1 VKIPFNAFLELV
13 PRVQPRY
20 YTISSSSK
28 ASPSRIAIT
37 VAITIDK
44 LPNGREH
51 KGLCSTYLQTLREDK
66 DKVVVFIRPSSF
78 RLPKQIS
85 TPIVMVGPGTGVAPF
100 RGFLHDAW
108 AVKKTKKD
116 DTKMG
121 DWHLYFGCKNS
132 KKDFIY
138 REEMEKAKGEGILS
152 RLELAFSR
160 ETEEKI
166 YVQHR
171 LNMQSSEIWDII
183 DTKRAYFYVCG
194 GTAMGRDVRNAIIKI
209 ATEHGKLSADA
220 AAKYVKDL
228 QTKGR
233 YIQELWS

>member
-1 VKIPFNAFLELV
+1 MPSLNL
-13 PRVQPRY
+13 PRIQPRY

-28 ASPSRIAIT
+28 ASPARIAIT
-37 VAITIDK
+37 VAVTVDK
-44 LPNGREH
+44 LPHGREH
-51 KGLCSTYLQTLREDK
+51 KGLCSCYLQGLRENK
-66 DKVVVFIRPSSF
+66 DKVVVYIRPSTF
-78 RLPKQIS
+78 RLPKQIA
-85 TPIVMVGPGTGVAPF
+85 TPVVMVGPGTGVAPF

-108 AVKKTKKD
+108 HLAKAKKD
-116 DTKMG
+116 DTKIG
-121 DWHLYFGCKNS
+121 DWHLYFGCKSS
-132 KKDFIY
+132 KKDYIY
-138 REEMEKAKGEGILS
+138 QEEMEKAKKDGILS

-160 ETEEKI
+160 DTEEKV

-171 LNMQSSEIWDII
+171 LGTQSSELWEII
-183 DTKRAYFYVCG
+183 HTKRAHFYVCG
-194 GTAMGRDVRNAIIKI
+194 GTAMGRDVRNAVIKI